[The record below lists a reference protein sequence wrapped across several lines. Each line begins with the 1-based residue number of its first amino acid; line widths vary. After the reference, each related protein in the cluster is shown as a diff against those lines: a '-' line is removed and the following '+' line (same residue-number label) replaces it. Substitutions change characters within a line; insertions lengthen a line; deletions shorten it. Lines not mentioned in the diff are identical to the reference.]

1 MTEARSSAFL
11 ELRSA
16 FERGDFAAVRRLAEA
31 QLARPLD
38 EVSSEERR
46 AVEALVARTS
56 PGRLA
61 TLIYGIAALIVLA
74 VAGYWVIHAHK

>member
-1 MTEARSSAFL
+1 MTVPSPAFA

-16 FERGDFAAVRRLAEA
+16 FDRGDFAAVRTLAAA

-56 PGRLA
+56 AGRLA

-74 VAGYWVIHAHK
+74 VAGYWVLYAHK

>member
-1 MTEARSSAFL
+1 MIEAQSSTFS

-16 FERGDFAAVRRLAEA
+16 FDRGDFAAVRRLAKV
-31 QLARPLD
+31 QLARPVD

-61 TLIYGIAALIVLA
+61 ALIYGIAALIVLA
-74 VAGYWVIHAHK
+74 IAGYWLLHAHK